1 MPNPGYGS
9 VMTPRTRWY
18 AVGLVA
24 WTGFVWANRVANAVT
39 GDEATAARVVSI
51 VTAALFLVLA
61 AAAAVVLVTRRHRAL
76 DRAGAGVL
84 LALAVLSIVYWP
96 VRMAQIAFGGHSVG
110 FVAVH
115 LVLGVVTVA
124 LAWPVARDARTI
136 WLGEPVAR

>member
-1 MPNPGYGS
+1 VGTVQP
-9 VMTPRTRWY
+9 MTLRTRWY

-24 WTGFVWANRVANAVT
+24 WTAFVWANRVANVLG
-39 GDEATAARVVSI
+39 GDEATAARVVSF

-61 AAAAVVLVTRRHRAL
+61 AAAAVVLLTRRRRAV

-96 VRMAQIAFGGHSVG
+96 VRMVQIALGGNSVG

-115 LVLGVVTVA
+115 LVLGVVAVA
-124 LAWPVARDARTI
+124 LAWPVAREARTI